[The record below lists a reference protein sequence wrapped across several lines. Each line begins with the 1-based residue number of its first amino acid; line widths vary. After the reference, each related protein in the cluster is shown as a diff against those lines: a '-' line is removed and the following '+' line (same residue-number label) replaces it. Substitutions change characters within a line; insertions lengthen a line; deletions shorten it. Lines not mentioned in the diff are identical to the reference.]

1 MLFYL
6 LCCNIDWGIE
16 VINVF
21 CKMMYN
27 IVLIDS
33 EIVMFFVIFFLGFL
47 IFEFILI
54 IVWNELNE
62 KIIFDVV
69 VVVKIGVFL

>member
-1 MLFYL
+1 M
-6 LCCNIDWGIE
+6 
-16 VINVF
+16 INVF